1 MYDID
6 SAINDLRRDVQY
18 FGFKLAN
25 IRQPIGEDLKAQISS
40 LEAGISKCVSRFIA
54 LRPKQILIILD
65 RSDCIKR

>member
-40 LEAGISKCVSRFIA
+40 LEAGISKCVFYCAS
-54 LRPKQILIILD
+54 P
-65 RSDCIKR
+65 